1 MHLMDT
7 KVTHDIGGAWN
18 VEFLGE
24 DGDRISVRV
33 TEREAT
39 TEIDALERAKAMMV
53 EMTAFGTRGGGQSV
67 NDYDAL
73 SNGNFDDEEPLLG
86 TRH

>member
-1 MHLMDT
+1 MHLVHT
-7 KVTHDIGGAWN
+7 KVTHDVGGAWN

-24 DGDRISVRV
+24 DGDHICVRV
-33 TEREAT
+33 ASRKAI

-53 EMTAFGTRGGGQSV
+53 EMTAFGTRGGGRSV

-73 SNGNFDDEEPLLG
+73 SNGNFDDEEPADA
-86 TRH
+86 RH